1 MPNIQSYIS
10 IRKLSKKVN
19 VWGAISIKGKVKL
32 YLFINNLTKEEYA
45 KILSENLMYLR
56 EIGEKKNF
64 LF

>member
-19 VWGAISIKGKVKL
+19 VWWAISIKGKVKL
-32 YLFINNLTKEEYA
+32 YLFINKPTKEEYA